1 MGRETINAEVKFY
14 FYKRFSWVKV
24 IQSVNYSLPPAYL
37 EISGGGG
44 QVLLWQ
50 NHPRGQLVAS
60 KLATFKIP
68 PTVRTIL

>member
-37 EISGGGG
+37 EISGGGRFCFG
-44 QVLLWQ
+44 KIIQEGSLW
-50 NHPRGQLVAS
+50 
-60 KLATFKIP
+60 P
-68 PTVRTIL
+68 PN